1 MIGVCIQLS
10 FEDQSDTI
18 TLLCNFFIKM
28 SHCHTDIKLSIKL
41 GGDLMG
47 VDKLLLDSKVVPFF
61 DEGEKAVCLMAA
73 TQSHLLVNISH
84 CLSSGR
90 LFISL
95 LYTLMLGK
103 IYILLLSSSLLIVY
117 SHFIRGCF

>member
-1 MIGVCIQLS
+1 MIGVCIQLG
-10 FEDQSDTI
+10 FEDQSDTV

-28 SHCHTDIKLSIKL
+28 SHCHTYIKLNIKL

-95 LYTLMLGK
+95 LYTLMLG
-103 IYILLLSSSLLIVY
+103 LLLSSSLLIVY